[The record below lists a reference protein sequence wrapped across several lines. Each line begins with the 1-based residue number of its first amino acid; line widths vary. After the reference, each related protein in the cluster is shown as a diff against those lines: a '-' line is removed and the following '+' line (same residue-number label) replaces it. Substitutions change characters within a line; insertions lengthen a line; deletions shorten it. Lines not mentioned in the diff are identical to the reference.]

1 MKNKFNRYFFLNM
14 QFSITMVLIHV
25 LMTIAPLAYLI
36 SGKNINII
44 LFFQICIILPL
55 IPSLMYICLGCY
67 WVFQKVLIN
76 SDGIEILFFNKSIKK
91 VNWDTVLSITQ
102 TNHNKSPS
110 LKIELSNEDVIYLDN
125 RKPIRQ
131 AIEFYSNKQID
142 D

>member
-1 MKNKFNRYFFLNM
+1 
-14 QFSITMVLIHV
+14 MVLIHI
-25 LMTIAPLAYLI
+25 LMTIVPLGYLI

-67 WVFQKVLIN
+67 WAFQKVLIN
-76 SDGIEILFFNKSIKK
+76 SDGIEIFFFKKSIKK
-91 VNWDTVLSITQ
+91 VNWGTVFSITQ

-131 AIEFYSNKQID
+131 AIEFYSGKQI
-142 D
+142 